1 MRDIPRPARDRLPRA
16 IKEEAMMKTFVRAA
30 FVASLMGGMV
40 CTAALLPPP
49 ARAAD
54 DSKAKKDQGP
64 GISKEVMIPLYAAQK
79 AMQDGDYPTAMEKIK
94 AAEAVPVRTPEDDY
108 QINKFK
114 AYIALDLKD
123 NDTAFAAFE
132 AMANSPMLVDED
144 KVQTY
149 TNAFVLS
156 AMLKNNDNVIKYGKL
171 LDAVKPLDDK
181 GLAIIS
187 QAYYLN
193 KDVPDANTYAQK
205 SVDAAKAEGKDAD
218 PFVLQLLLNLQAK
231 TNPNA
236 AVETLEQIAA
246 SDPSPNSYQQLTGL
260 ALATPGIRDLDAL
273 YIYRLR
279 FMAGGMKVSD
289 DYTIMANIALQL
301 GYPEEAKEVL
311 EQGVNTGKVESGY
324 GTAGGLLAKAKT
336 DSAADRAALPQIAAA
351 ADKSKTG
358 EQDVKLAEDYWGYG
372 RYADA
377 EAAARRAIAKGGLK
391 DPSEGNLI
399 LGISLVAQGK
409 NIEAQEPLSKV
420 DGSQARAKAGHLWYL
435 FAEARAKQMH
445 ETDVA
450 PGTAAPPA
458 QPAQPSGAAH

>member
-1 MRDIPRPARDRLPRA
+1 
-16 IKEEAMMKTFVRAA
+16 MMKTFVRAA

-40 CTAALLPPP
+40 CTAALMPPA

-54 DSKAKKDQGP
+54 DSKKDKDQGP
-64 GISKEVMIPLYAAQK
+64 GISKPVGIPLYAAQK
-79 AMQDGDYPTAMEKIK
+79 AMQDGDYKTAMEKVTE
-94 AAEAVPVRTPEDDY
+94 AEQIPTRTPADDY
-108 QINKFK
+108 EINKFK
-114 AYIALDLKD
+114 AYVALGLKD
-123 NDTAFAAFE
+123 NDTALAAFE
-132 AMANSPMLVDED
+132 FMANSPLFAEAD
-144 KVQTY
+144 KVQTL
-149 TNAFVLS
+149 TNCFVLS
-156 AMLKNNDNVIKYGKL
+156 GLAKDNAKVIKYGQL
-171 LDAVKPLDDK
+171 LDTIKPLDDK

-193 KDVPDANTYAQK
+193 HDDANSLVWAQK
-205 SVDAAKAEGKDAD
+205 SQAKAKEEGKDAD
-218 PFVLQLLLNLQAK
+218 PFVLQLILNEQAK
-231 TNPNA
+231 TDQTA
-236 AVETLEQIAA
+236 AMATLEQIAA

-311 EQGVNTGKVESGY
+311 TQGVNAGKVAPGM
-324 GTAGGLLAKAKT
+324 GTAGGLLAKAKG
-336 DSAADRAALPQIAAA
+336 DAAPDRAALPSIAAA
-351 ADKSKTG
+351 AERSKTG

-377 EAAARRAIAKGGLK
+377 EAAARRALDKGGLK

-409 NIEAQEPLSKV
+409 NVEAQEPLSKV

-435 FAEARAKQMH
+435 FAEARAKQMGQTAAPPP
-445 ETDVA
+445 ET
-450 PGTAAPPA
+450 PAPPA
-458 QPAQPSGAAH
+458 QPAPPGTPQ